1 MLKRLGILLSL
12 QASFFAVILGYD
24 QLTKSGVQE
33 FLDQMGWNI
42 TLVLIAYW
50 LIPPA
55 LLALIGFGIT
65 LGNQTYQATYRYY
78 HKFLIRR
85 FELPS
90 LGELTTK
97 IERAEKR
104 GLLSHEESGF
114 LKKAILALIPIDF
127 IVLIFLDNPAE
138 WVRKYRIKD
147 SFSSRPNYIQIMG
160 IVFPVFDSESDYENS
175 LKRLSSAHLIL
186 QEEVDTVISKGEQL
200 QPITTPIGHKVV
212 YLIKDEKATEL

>member
-1 MLKRLGILLSL
+1 MLKRLVILLSL

-33 FLDQMGWNI
+33 FLDRMGWNI
-42 TLVLIAYW
+42 ALVLIAYW

-55 LLALIGFGIT
+55 LFALLEFGIK
-65 LGNQTYQATYRYY
+65 LGNQAYQAIYRYY

-90 LGELTTK
+90 LEKLTTK
-97 IERAEKR
+97 IEKSEKR

-114 LKKAILALIPIDF
+114 LKKTMLTLIPVDF

-138 WVRKYRIKD
+138 WVGKHRIKN
-147 SFSSRPNYIQIMG
+147 SFSSRPSYIQIMG
-160 IVFPVFDSESDYENS
+160 IVFPIFDSESDYENS
-175 LKRLSSAHLIL
+175 LKRLFFANFIL
-186 QEEVDTVISKGEQL
+186 QEKIDTVISEGEQL
-200 QPITTPIGHKVV
+200 PPITTPIGHKVV
-212 YLIKDEKATEL
+212 YLLKDEEN